1 MVTIT
6 ESTFASPGRS
16 KRGRDAARH
25 RKNKADIDFRNE
37 MIVKYLPLVRMI
49 AADMCSRTSANI
61 EYDDLVSTGVF
72 GLMDAIK
79 NFDSGRNVKFSTYCK
94 QRIRGAMLD
103 DLRQQDWVPR
113 LARKQRNQIGR
124 AQAVLEDRLN
134 RKPSHD
140 ELAAELNVSHDEL
153 TKISRDSELVNV
165 VSMEQVTGRHDCDQ
179 TRYDSIKDDAAIDP
193 AFELQKKDSRN
204 LITRS
209 LGRLE
214 RMIVTLYYYEQL
226 TMRQIGKTLNISE
239 SRVSQIHTELLKQLK
254 DRISANREDFV
265 LAL

>member
-6 ESTFASPGRS
+6 ESTYTGPGRP
-16 KRGRDAARH
+16 KREKDAAGH
-25 RKNKADIDFRNE
+25 RKKKADIDFRNE
-37 MIVKYLPLVRMI
+37 MIVKYLPLVRTI

-79 NFDSGRNVKFSTYCK
+79 NFDSDRNVKFSTYCK

-113 LARKQRNQIGR
+113 LARKQRTQIGR
-124 AQAVLEDRLN
+124 AQSVLEDRLN
-134 RKPSHD
+134 RRPSHE
-140 ELAAELNVSHDEL
+140 ELAAELNVSHAEL
-153 TKISRDSELVNV
+153 DKIRRDSELVNV

-179 TRYDSIKDDAAIDP
+179 ARYDSIKDDTAIDP

-226 TMRQIGKTLNISE
+226 TMRQIGKALNISE